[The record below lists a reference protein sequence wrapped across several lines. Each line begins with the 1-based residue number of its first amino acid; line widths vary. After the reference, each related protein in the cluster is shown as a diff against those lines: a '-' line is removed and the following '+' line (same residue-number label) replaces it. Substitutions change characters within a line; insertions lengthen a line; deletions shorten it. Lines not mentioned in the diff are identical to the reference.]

1 MAVLVLQHPGDR
13 PGPISD
19 WHIHGWTTKDILVL
33 DGRTQPLLT
42 VRLVKRRWLHVSN
55 GETVHSR
62 PVWDLPFRRFGL
74 DVVVLALA
82 MWLFGELGLH
92 QLQLPWLRPQPRTL
106 QRWAQAL
113 GPHATSWLQQAR
125 AQFIDLVAPRHL
137 EEALP
142 AGGIPP
148 PAARFVHRDSFAWR
162 LRDVVWTHE
171 NTARSQRMSIRQLLC
186 VARWR
191 LPGTYP

>member
-1 MAVLVLQHPGDR
+1 MAVLVITHPGER
-13 PGPISD
+13 PGPITD
-19 WHIHGWTTKDILVL
+19 WHIHGWTTKDLLVL
-33 DGRTQPLLT
+33 DGRTAPLLT
-42 VRLVKRRWLHVSN
+42 VRLVKRRWRNVAT

-62 PVWDLPFRRFGL
+62 PIWDLPFRRFGL

-82 MWLFGELGLH
+82 LWLFGDHGLH
-92 QLQLPWLRPQPRTL
+92 RLRLPWLRPQPRTL
-106 QRWAQAL
+106 QRWARAL
-113 GPHATSWLQQAR
+113 GPHARRWLHEAR
-125 AQFIDLVAPRHL
+125 PRLIELVAPRHM

-162 LRDVVWTHE
+162 LGDVVWTHE
-171 NTARSQRMSIRQLLC
+171 KTARSQCMTIRQLLC

-191 LPGTYP
+191 WPGTYA